1 VVADLVEHFGRRPTA
16 MDPMHLQAWTAAEQ
30 ADDEVAA
37 RRAVID
43 QVASLSDARA
53 LVLHAV
59 SH

>member
-1 VVADLVEHFGRRPTA
+1 

-30 ADDEVAA
+30 ADNEVAA